1 MTQKTGLAKMVVVVL
16 GGASMKFLHF
26 CGGDKGGVG
35 KTFFAKFL
43 INYYT
48 TSNFPLIIYE
58 TDRSNL
64 DIIRAFPSEVHS
76 DSQLSVK
83 TAFFSDNP
91 SLKDAPDAI
100 IDDIITGNAD
110 IIVNLPAGSSVYFF
124 EWWDG
129 SGAGE
134 LVKEADVK
142 VVYWFL
148 LAAEQIERLQKFL
161 TRSDLDTVIVCN
173 LYLQQDWDNI
183 INLIQSKVSNLGI
196 DPNTLKFIKLAHLS
210 QSVAN
215 LLAKKRWSVSAAFQQ
230 QGQDKL
236 KLLESKRLEIY
247 AKNFNDLVRST
258 GLVRVDHHH

>member
-1 MTQKTGLAKMVVVVL
+1 M
-16 GGASMKFLHF
+16 
-26 CGGDKGGVG
+26 
-35 KTFFAKFL
+35 
-43 INYYT
+43 
-48 TSNFPLIIYE
+48 
-58 TDRSNL
+58 
-64 DIIRAFPSEVHS
+64 
-76 DSQLSVK
+76 
-83 TAFFSDNP
+83 FSY
-91 SLKDAPDAI
+91 I

-124 EWWDG
+124 EWWDS

-134 LVKEADVK
+134 LVKGADVK
-142 VVYWFL
+142 AVYWFL
-148 LAAEQIERLQKFL
+148 LATEQIERLQKFL

-215 LLAKKRWSVSAAFQQ
+215 LLAKKWWSVSAAFQE